1 MFCFVSPHP
10 PPHRHALHVGIYPLG
25 LQANI
30 NIFSLKLLASMPY
43 FVCLYVYIRWQVCG
57 LLLPQALVKKA
68 TSFPKLLPASL
79 GFFTLWKLSL
89 QGPCSPPSANLDGAS
104 SQSVWLV
111 MLWEKAL
118 ALGSSHWSCWLGLS
132 RGKSNP
138 PTQLCK

>member
-1 MFCFVSPHP
+1 MQRLPVQLLSRCHVTSQLPRVVFSVLFCFSP
-10 PPHRHALHVGIYPLG
+10 PPHALHVGIYPLG

-68 TSFPKLLPASL
+68 TSFPKLLRASQ

-89 QGPCSPPSANLDGAS
+89 QGPCSLSTFSELGWSIQPECLTCH
-104 SQSVWLV
+104 
-111 MLWEKAL
+111 
-118 ALGSSHWSCWLGLS
+118 ALG
-132 RGKSNP
+132 KSP
-138 PTQLCK
+138 CS